1 MNITVPWRKIP
12 ISMRCVVVL
21 LLLIAGFFS
30 WVAPTVGEAR
40 DRAYHHVVIFGDPH
54 LPGRDLPA
62 KERMLDTINSW
73 ADVDLVIAV
82 GDICVDYGTDAEYRA
97 AADFFARLGKP
108 LAAIAGNHDYFYA
121 TPVEPGGPLA
131 PGTKESREAKLAVF
145 RKVFGLNEHFYVRSL
160 GGYRLVFLSTDHDEW
175 QLGLSERQLA
185 WLKAEL
191 ANDRGTPTIIAS
203 HGPLKGTLHNYR
215 HWINTPNAIAQ
226 PHEEIHA
233 ILRDN
238 PQVFMW
244 VSGHTHTPPWEDSF
258 ASAINLYDGRVT
270 NIHNKDMNRGT
281 IWTNSLYLY
290 PDRVEVRTF
299 THADNGWVLRLDRT
313 IIPPVR

>member
-1 MNITVPWRKIP
+1 LRK
-12 ISMRCVVVL
+12 RLDVA
-21 LLLIAGFFS
+21 AGFFS
-30 WVAPTVGEAR
+30 S
-40 DRAYHHVVIFGDPH
+40 
-54 LPGRDLPA
+54 
-62 KERMLDTINSW
+62 INWEKKRHPSW
-73 ADVDLVIAV
+73 QA
-82 GDICVDYGTDAEYRA
+82 
-97 AADFFARLGKP
+97 ARLFVTEPWGGQGFSS
-108 LAAIAGNHDYFYA
+108 LA
-121 TPVEPGGPLA
+121 
-131 PGTKESREAKLAVF
+131 S
-145 RKVFGLNEHFYVRSL
+145 
-160 GGYRLVFLSTDHDEW
+160 FLSTDHDEW